1 MSTNLTSSAN
11 SNTDSNFSLLPP
23 SLSGQTLQS
32 ALDNLSKG
40 SFSDLQYNG
49 GSGGA
54 PGSALDPGSI
64 GGQTPGFGLSP
75 SITPSKV
82 IFVQYSSLF
91 LLPFLVQVDYSDWGT
106 GSTSGSAPGSS
117 GKAAAPGHQDP
128 FRAGGPD
135 AVRRN
140 LQVAAIKLCSA
151 KTFSSKPPT
160 FRTKCGRKSGAT
172 LPSSPLSGFHA
183 PSMCV

>member
-1 MSTNLTSSAN
+1 MLGESPNPGVCPPMLPGSKALP
-11 SNTDSNFSLLPP
+11 DSNFSLLPP

-49 GSGGA
+49 SGGA

-82 IFVQYSSLF
+82 
-91 LLPFLVQVDYSDWGT
+91 DYSDWGT
-106 GSTSGSAPGSS
+106 GSTSG
-117 GKAAAPGHQDP
+117 
-128 FRAGGPD
+128 
-135 AVRRN
+135 
-140 LQVAAIKLCSA
+140 
-151 KTFSSKPPT
+151 
-160 FRTKCGRKSGAT
+160 
-172 LPSSPLSGFHA
+172 
-183 PSMCV
+183 

>member
-1 MSTNLTSSAN
+1 MGPQARKVDPFGVWDLPPSYSGDMSTNLTSSAN

-91 LLPFLVQVDYSDWGT
+91 YSPFLFRWITVT
-106 GSTSGSAPGSS
+106 GELEAQ
-117 GKAAAPGHQDP
+117 AAALLEAAARQQRQDT
-128 FRAGGPD
+128 RIHSGP
-135 AVRRN
+135 
-140 LQVAAIKLCSA
+140 AARMLFA
-151 KTFSSKPPT
+151 ET
-160 FRTKCGRKSGAT
+160 FR
-172 LPSSPLSGFHA
+172 
-183 PSMCV
+183 